1 MIAVAVRARD
11 SSGTPALA
19 LRSSPFLGILLVGF
33 LLFTIGSP
41 RHWWWF
47 AAAASLVVG
56 ACATAVW
63 ARWDRFPEVLAVTPA
78 VLVVGSVVLLRQGQ
92 GGGASGFGAL
102 FLVPTLWVACYG
114 TRAQLIV
121 VLTAVVVAFWLP
133 IAVIGGHS
141 YPASQWRGG
150 GLLVLVVAFIG
161 VVIQQ
166 LIGTL
171 LAEQSRR
178 LEAER
183 ALREARAYE
192 IHDDVVQDLTAA
204 QLALAINDRPRAAA
218 AIDRALKVAQAIVGD
233 LLATHA
239 PATPGSLVRTR
250 RDKD

>member
-1 MIAVAVRARD
+1 
-11 SSGTPALA
+11 
-19 LRSSPFLGILLVGF
+19 
-33 LLFTIGSP
+33 
-41 RHWWWF
+41 
-47 AAAASLVVG
+47 
-56 ACATAVW
+56 
-63 ARWDRFPEVLAVTPA
+63 VLAVTPA

-171 LAEQSRR
+171 LA
-178 LEAER
+178 
-183 ALREARAYE
+183 
-192 IHDDVVQDLTAA
+192 DDVVQDLTAA